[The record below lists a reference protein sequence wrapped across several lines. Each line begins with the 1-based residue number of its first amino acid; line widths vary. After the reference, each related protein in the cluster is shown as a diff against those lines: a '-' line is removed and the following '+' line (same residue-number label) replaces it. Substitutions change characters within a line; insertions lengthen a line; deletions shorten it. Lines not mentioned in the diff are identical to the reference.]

1 MLQTGMIE
9 MTRVERLALDQLLE
23 THGKKAGISRS
34 EPNEQGP
41 LVVSYEDKTFLVH
54 PDGKVSTSG

>member
-23 THGKKAGISRS
+23 AHGKKASISRA
-34 EPNEQGP
+34 EPDEQGP
-41 LVVSYEDKTFLVH
+41 LVVSYPDKAFLVH
-54 PDGKVSTSG
+54 PDGKVSTRG

>member
-23 THGKKAGISRS
+23 EHGSKAGVSRA
-34 EPNEQGP
+34 EPEEQGA
-41 LVVSYEDKTFLVH
+41 LVVSYPDKKFYVH
-54 PDGKVSTSG
+54 ADGRVSTSG